1 MRSDLERRLEMKANG
16 CLVFAWG
23 YNPRAK
29 ELFGTRYRHG
39 YGGRALGKTRPF
51 LKNLIAKMRKEVA

>member
-1 MRSDLERRLEMKANG
+1 MKANG